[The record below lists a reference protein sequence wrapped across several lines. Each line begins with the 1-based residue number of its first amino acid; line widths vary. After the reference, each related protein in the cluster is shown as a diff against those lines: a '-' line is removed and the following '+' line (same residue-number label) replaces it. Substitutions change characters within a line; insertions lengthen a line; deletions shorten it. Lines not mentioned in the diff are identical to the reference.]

1 MEKGESKEKRR
12 LNVEIREMDID
23 DLAPVF
29 HLGERLFTSEKV
41 PTLYRTWDENEV
53 TGIFQE
59 DPEFCLVAEVDDQT
73 VGFALGTTITKTRS
87 AWKYGH
93 LIWLGVKPEYQRL
106 GVATR
111 LFKQIRDK
119 MEESGVR
126 ILLVDTEADN
136 DGALQFFR
144 VMGFRNPEDH
154 LYLSLNLDQHMAI
167 QRSKGNRPRRA
178 NSNRKRH
185 A

>member
-1 MEKGESKEKRR
+1 MGEEQNRQTR
-12 LNVEIREMDID
+12 TRVEIREMEID
-23 DLAPVF
+23 DLAHVF
-29 HLGERLFTSEKV
+29 HLGERLFTSKKV
-41 PTLYRTWDENEV
+41 PTLYRTWDEYEV
-53 TGIFQE
+53 TGIFQD

-111 LFKQIRDK
+111 LFKQFRDK
-119 MEESGVR
+119 MEKSGVR

-136 DGALQFFR
+136 YDALHFFR
-144 VMGFRNPEDH
+144 LMGFRNPEGH
-154 LYLSLNLDQHMAI
+154 LYLSLNLDQHMAM
-167 QRSKGNRPRRA
+167 QRTKGNHPHKP
-178 NSNRKRH
+178 NSD
-185 A
+185 

>member
-1 MEKGESKEKRR
+1 MGEEQNRQTR
-12 LNVEIREMDID
+12 TRVEIREMEID
-23 DLAPVF
+23 DLAHVF
-29 HLGERLFTSEKV
+29 HLGERLFTSKKV
-41 PTLYRTWDENEV
+41 PTLYRTWDEYEV
-53 TGIFQE
+53 TGIFQD

-111 LFKQIRDK
+111 LFKQFRDK
-119 MEESGVR
+119 MEKSGVR

-136 DGALQFFR
+136 HGALHFFR
-144 VMGFRNPEDH
+144 LMGFRNPEDH
-154 LYLSLNLDQHMAI
+154 LYLSLNLDQHVAI
-167 QRSKGNRPRRA
+167 QRTKGNHPRKP
-178 NSNRKRH
+178 NSD
-185 A
+185 